1 MEKLSSPKEQEK
13 VPESSFGRLFDS
25 FLPETLKRALFMG
38 AGMLFLTEESI
49 RKSMS
54 EFNIPREAVT
64 YLIKQSEK
72 SRRELFSIFQREL
85 NRFLSRIDPTRLTK
99 DVLDGISLEIDT
111 KITFRTKKDNDTLIP
126 KVEKIK
132 VRSHVKSDLK

>member
-1 MEKLSSPKEQEK
+1 MEKSALEKEPRSSQ
-13 VPESSFGRLFDS
+13 ESSLAKLLDT

-49 RKSMS
+49 RKTMT
-54 EFNIPREAVT
+54 EFNIPREAVN

-72 SRRELFSIFQREL
+72 SKKELFSIFQREIQ
-85 NRFLSRIDPTRLTK
+85 RFLSRIDPTRLTK

-111 KITFRTKKDNDTLIP
+111 KITFRTKKDDTLVPSI
-126 KVEKIK
+126 E
-132 VRSHVKSDLK
+132 RLKARPRTKND